1 MLFKFLFLNSKGI
14 FVQVARYYITLN
26 LMGKFVKFRQKKYL
40 KFNNIHSK
48 DVEHFLVMCLCVN
61 M

>member
-1 MLFKFLFLNSKGI
+1 MLFKFLFLHSKGI
-14 FVQVARYYITLN
+14 FLQVARFYITLN
-26 LMGKFVKFRQKKYL
+26 LMGKFAKFSLKKYL

-48 DVEHFLVMCLCVN
+48 NVEHFLVMCLCAN